1 MNIVKNIGI
10 FILGFSFSRNDTAGL
25 FLAFI
30 GLALIALWD
39 AFRPAYWQLEEQ
51 EQGNTAK

>member
-1 MNIVKNIGI
+1 MNVIKNIGI

-25 FLAFI
+25 FLAFV
-30 GLALIALWD
+30 GLALIGLWH
-39 AFRPAYWQLEEQ
+39 AFQPDYREQ

>member
-25 FLAFI
+25 FIFML
-30 GLALIALWD
+30 GLALIGLWH
-39 AFRPAYWQLEEQ
+39 AFQPDYREQ